1 MGKYI
6 QEVKIHLTKHASSR
20 MDKRSIDKWQV
31 DQVLAYGRI
40 CHNRKAI
47 IYAVGR
53 KEVREYGR
61 FLESCEG
68 VHVICS
74 SGSKVVMTTY
84 RNHDFRG
91 LRC

>member
-1 MGKYI
+1 MKRLEP
-6 QEVKIHLTKHASSR
+6 EVQINLTKHAISR
-20 MDKRSIDKWQV
+20 MDERSIDKWQV
-31 DQVLAYGRI
+31 DQVLAYGRS
-40 CHNRKAI
+40 CYNRKAI

-53 KEVREYGR
+53 KEVKEHGR

-74 SGSKVVMTTY
+74 PGDNIVMTTY